1 MTTRTRSWLKANFQ
15 ERDPQEFINDMVD
28 TFGFTVVGPLGVDY
42 YVDGS
47 GNNANA
53 SDSNA
58 GTEPELPFLTL
69 QAAITASNA
78 TINWSYT
85 PKNYNRIWVT
95 PAVYAESLTPAYYC
109 EIIGMGTHGTDT
121 MAEVH
126 PAAGSALSGT
136 GLGLILRNMRF
147 ESETAVPVLDF
158 GICNNSMIIDCEI
171 VRGIAGLAT
180 MAIQTDNATH
190 LRLIR
195 NRILSGVA
203 NFPTGFQF
211 LGGADKFLHA
221 SLIWQNWIWAATTG
235 IDIPANC
242 TASGTVIQDNVIAR
256 PVTGI
261 SDLNGGTFCTGNK
274 ITASTDA
281 INHANLSS
289 MCVDNHVL
297 NNVTGAI
304 EYTGT

>member
-1 MTTRTRSWLKANFQ
+1 MTVRTRTYLKENFQ
-15 ERDPQEFINDMVD
+15 QRDPQDWVDDLVD
-28 TFGFTVVGPLGVDY
+28 TFGFSVTGPLGIDY

-47 GNNANA
+47 GNNDDADDDNP
-53 SDSNA
+53 

-69 QAAITASNA
+69 QAAIAASNA
-78 TINWSYT
+78 TIDWAHT

-95 PAVYAESLTPAYYC
+95 PAVYAEALTPAYYC

-136 GLGLILRNMRF
+136 ALGLILNNMRF
-147 ESETAVPVLDF
+147 ESETAVPVIDF
-158 GICNNSMIIDCEI
+158 GIANNSMLIDCEI

-180 MAIQTDNATH
+180 MALQTDTATH

-203 NFPTGFQF
+203 NFPIGFQF
-211 LGGADKFLHA
+211 LGGADKYLHA
-221 SLIWQNWIWAATTG
+221 SLIFGNWIWAATTG
-235 IDIPANC
+235 IDIAASC
-242 TASGTVIQDNVIAR
+242 TASGTVIENNKIAR

-261 SDLNGGTFCTGNK
+261 LDANGNTFCVGNK

-281 INHANLSS
+281 ISHVNLSS
-289 MCVDNHVL
+289 MCIDNHVI

-304 EYTGT
+304 DYTGT